1 MCACICSVSP
11 CLCVWVVVRASLA
24 QGAASYCALKAVPVF
39 HIRKIQAHKQGSVGN
54 CLIAG
59 RMILSPPL
67 NSWGGSPGP
76 ARPFCKDELLRQLA
90 LDRHFTALTHRAP
103 AALTAKELPVVS
115 RVSWTC
121 ACSRDNKRLSGF
133 TSVWTNEL
141 EVEFR
146 ERQVNH
152 ILAQKGLGDLE
163 EKSFFFFLHLL
174 GIKKE

>member
-11 CLCVWVVVRASLA
+11 CLRVWVVVRASLA

-121 ACSRDNKRLSGF
+121 ACSRDNKRLSLVSLLF
-133 TSVWTNEL
+133 
-141 EVEFR
+141 
-146 ERQVNH
+146 
-152 ILAQKGLGDLE
+152 GLMNWRLNLGRDKWIISWHRKDWGDLN
-163 EKSFFFFLHLL
+163 EKGFFFLAV
-174 GIKKE
+174 